1 VEFHEE
7 EVTISSLKKA
17 CNSHF
22 KERLPYGMT
31 CEIVVSE
38 RGPSC
43 SKMTHL
49 KNLNVVHMR
58 FVKCNDD
65 EADDDDNEEQ
75 RQRGHKHTPNSD
87 AGCSASSSCVNFLPA
102 VLRSVLLQNCLILKG
117 LPFLKALEFH
127 Q

>member
-38 RGPSC
+38 
-43 SKMTHL
+43 
-49 KNLNVVHMR
+49 
-58 FVKCNDD
+58 
-65 EADDDDNEEQ
+65 
-75 RQRGHKHTPNSD
+75 
-87 AGCSASSSCVNFLPA
+87 SSSCVNFLPA

-127 Q
+127 QCCDWQSQ